1 VAETQADQCS
11 SEGPAASEANAL
23 GREAHKLIAARE
35 YDAARVL
42 IERAVALA
50 PDNAILAH
58 TKAHLAIDS
67 GAFAEGAAYLRSFLA
82 THDPFEG
89 VNVHTAWHLAYIEL
103 QLGHP
108 AASLDWHRR
117 VVAPTLIPMT
127 FYSAVSL
134 LWQHELH
141 GSGGVALRSDWL
153 EMRRAAQKVAGTSSL
168 DDLARAMTL
177 IASGDEPG
185 LARLVEGLR
194 APAADPV
201 TTEVVL
207 PIVEG
212 LSAYWRGDFAG
223 ATDRLEAIVP
233 SLGRLSEFPDQLG
246 VVHETLG
253 AARAKA
259 LATAG
264 PA

>member
-1 VAETQADQCS
+1 VAETETGCPS
-11 SEGPAASEANAL
+11 SEGDAASEANTL

-35 YDAARVL
+35 YDAAGML
-42 IERAVALA
+42 IERAIALA

-67 GAFAEGAAYLRSFLA
+67 GAFAAGAAYLRSFLA
-82 THDPFEG
+82 THDPFQG

-103 QLGHP
+103 QLGRP

-117 VVAPTLIPMT
+117 VVVPTLIPMT

-134 LWQHELH
+134 LWQHEVH
-141 GSGGVALRSDWL
+141 GSGGLALRSDWL
-153 EMRRAAQKVAGTSSL
+153 EMRRAAQSVAGTSCL
-168 DDLARAMTL
+168 DDLARAMIF
-177 IASGDEPG
+177 IACGDEPG
-185 LARLVEGLR
+185 LADLVEDLGAR
-194 APAADPV
+194 AADPV
-201 TTEVVL
+201 ATEVVL
-207 PIVEG
+207 PVVEG
-212 LSAYWRGDFAG
+212 LRAYWRGDFAG

-246 VVHETLG
+246 VVYETLG

-259 LATAG
+259 PAAAG
-264 PA
+264 SA